1 MNEELIKLLGI
12 FLLSMFKFI
21 AGPVLGSAA
30 GYPFWKILL
39 LTTASMMTSVVLF
52 TLVGTKLKEWTGIR
66 FKTKKPIFS
75 RRSRKIVAVWKK
87 YGEAGIAFFTPLLL
101 TPVGGTLI
109 LVSFGTKKRRIYF
122 HMLWSALF
130 WSVVF
135 GLSIKKILEIP
146 LFQLLLS

>member
-12 FLLSMFKFI
+12 YLLSMFKFI

-30 GYPFWKILL
+30 GYSFWKILL
-39 LTTASMMTSVVLF
+39 ITTSAMMTSVFTF
-52 TLVGTKLKEWTGIR
+52 TLIGTKLKQWTGIK
-66 FKTKKPIFS
+66 FKTKRPVFSNRS
-75 RRSRKIVAVWKK
+75 RRIVLLWKK

-122 HMLWSALF
+122 HMLWSALL
-130 WSVVF
+130 WSTIF
-135 GLSIKKILEIP
+135 GLSIKKILQIP
-146 LFQLLLS
+146 FFQVILG